1 LQEAVNLVL
10 FANSLSSAKHKNS
23 RTANSVVAGRVASNG
38 TNSTI
43 CKNCSSLTDR
53 GVVAV
58 LVVACH
64 DNTIER
70 MKEMKED
77 AIIVGDAMI
86 DDDECLSC
94 AKCQ

>member
-1 LQEAVNLVL
+1 VSLVL

-23 RTANSVVAGRVASNG
+23 RAANSVVAGRVASNG

-43 CKNCSSLTDR
+43 CKNCSSLTDL

-58 LVVACH
+58 VVVTCH
-64 DNTIER
+64 DNTFER

-77 AIIVGDAMI
+77 AIIDCSRRCH
-86 DDDECLSC
+86 D
-94 AKCQ
+94 